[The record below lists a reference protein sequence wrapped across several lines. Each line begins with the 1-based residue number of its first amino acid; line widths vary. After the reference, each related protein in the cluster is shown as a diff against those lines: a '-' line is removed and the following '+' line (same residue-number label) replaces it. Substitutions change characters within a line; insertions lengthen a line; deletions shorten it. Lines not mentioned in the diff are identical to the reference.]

1 MDRKQLEV
9 IVGAFIAVGI
19 AAMVMLAMK
28 VSNLGSFD
36 EKGGYEIIAK
46 FDNIGGLKV
55 RAPVML
61 AGVRVGQVRDV
72 TLDTSTFEAVVRIT
86 IAEQYNNLPIDTSA
100 SIFTS
105 GLLGEQYVS
114 LEPGGEEKFL
124 QDGSKVPLT
133 QSAIVL
139 EQVIGQVLFS
149 KAAGE

>member
-1 MDRKQLEV
+1 MDQRKLEI
-9 IVGAFIAVGI
+9 IVGAFVAVGI
-19 AAMVMLAMK
+19 AALVMLAMK

-36 EKGGYEIIAK
+36 EKNGYEVKAH
-46 FDNIGGLKV
+46 FENIGGLKV

-61 AGVRVGQVRDV
+61 AGVRVGQVDDV
-72 TLDTSTFEAVVRIT
+72 YLDTSTFEAVVILK
-86 IAEQYNNLPIDTSA
+86 IAEQYNNLPMDTSA
-100 SIFTS
+100 AIFTS

-114 LEPGGEEKFL
+114 LEPGGEDKVL
-124 QDGSKVPLT
+124 QDGSKMVLT